1 MGWLKRFERLDQS
14 YVAEGEEEHVVLVLS
29 DLDEVAGGRFQNAD
43 VLTLLSRPLETEDG
57 DFLADQRVQKFHP
70 AILTLSAGFG
80 PPGPKCRRRW
90 VRSWKNGWT
99 KPGLLLWENILVN
112 GNRDSQYSS

>member
-14 YVAEGEEEHVVLVLS
+14 DVAEGEEEHVVLVLS
-29 DLDEVAGGRFQNAD
+29 DLDEVASGGFQNAD
-43 VLTLLSRPLETEDG
+43 VLTLLSRALETEDG

-80 PPGPKCRRRW
+80 L
-90 VRSWKNGWT
+90 VWT
-99 KPGLLLWENILVN
+99 YLPY
-112 GNRDSQYSS
+112 R